1 MIRLSAIGDSL
12 TRAQF
17 SADYLA
23 PLSALMPGRVSTS
36 RSAAN
41 GDFAWNLLQRLDEVV
56 SIPADLITVMVG
68 TNDARASLPGFA
80 LDRWKKRKQLPTE
93 PSPGWFEDCLGRVV
107 DRLRSETDAEI
118 GLASI
123 PVLGQDPEALP
134 AEASARYSAMV
145 ADLAAGQG
153 VVYLPVH
160 ERQVAELAAERP
172 AAVPYQEMTAAR
184 FLAMLAERRI
194 LGRSL
199 DMISDRRGLL
209 LTVDHVH
216 QNSKGAALIAETL
229 EAGLLRRH

>member
-1 MIRLSAIGDSL
+1 MSA
-12 TRAQF
+12 T
-17 SADYLA
+17 SA
-23 PLSALMPGRVSTS
+23 P
-36 RSAAN
+36 
-41 GDFAWNLLQRLDEVV
+41 
-56 SIPADLITVMVG
+56 
-68 TNDARASLPGFA
+68 RASLPGFA

-134 AEASARYSAMV
+134 AEASSRYSAMI

-172 AAVPYQEMTAAR
+172 AVVPYEEMTAAR

-216 QNSKGAALIAETL
+216 QNSKGAA
-229 EAGLLRRH
+229 